1 MTNFN
6 SKLSNE
12 KMERII
18 GDNKNIIRILKEET
32 DRVESVTNLS
42 LEYYQNK
49 SEVFNE
55 ISEVKQKINL
65 INKKVNDIKEDLGD
79 TSNEI
84 KKGFEEIT
92 EINNTYSE
100 NLTKLNIAHQ
110 EEIKKI
116 FEDSIRQI
124 GIVQDEFKKR
134 DKRFQDQLDILTEEI
149 KKLKA
154 DKVDT
159 NNKKNNSINKVDN
172 VKQDL
177 GNLSIDPIE

>member
-1 MTNFN
+1 MTDFN

-12 KMERII
+12 KTERIV
-18 GDNKNIIRILKEET
+18 GDNKNTIRILKEET
-32 DRVESVTNLS
+32 DRVESITSLS
-42 LEYYQNK
+42 VEYYQNK

-79 TSNEI
+79 ASNEV

-92 EINNTYSE
+92 E

-177 GNLSIDPIE
+177 GDLSIDPIE